1 MKKFVP
7 TFNSVSTIDYS
18 IVGNFRLFESIYSG
32 LPYGYVDIID
42 SSGDIIE
49 KFPNI
54 QIGANLDFDF
64 ICDQDDIELK
74 LPKFVVLDI
83 QFGDNSQTLKGII
96 RVWFG
101 HRLFLFKDTSNHAYP
116 PMKRSELFKKVLKD
130 KTRGFE
136 IKIEDKNFI
145 KSDDAGDTPEYKC
158 CKDDWEFLTQELLP
172 KTCCQQLPVYLFTNI
187 EDKFFLKT
195 FRSLYKSNANVGL
208 FPTEINDT
216 SADAESN
223 LKGFANKHKT
233 ILHLLGIKSK
243 INGRE
248 LLSEFHPV
256 FYADSS
262 KNGKM
267 ASGYKTPLNV
277 NADDGTPL
285 EKFLPLDFK
294 VSINQG
300 SSIKEFLNDSLEDNL
315 QKLFSD
321 TKNLDRVFTIESK
334 VNFSGKIK
342 IGDPI
347 DLYLKSGHWANGKW
361 IVSKSIIMTDD
372 ENGAL
377 DSLVQSIELIRPSF
391 YGDKNECTLESTA
404 FLTEVK

>member
-1 MKKFVP
+1 
-7 TFNSVSTIDYS
+7 
-18 IVGNFRLFESIYSG
+18 
-32 LPYGYVDIID
+32 
-42 SSGDIIE
+42 
-49 KFPNI
+49 
-54 QIGANLDFDF
+54 
-64 ICDQDDIELK
+64 
-74 LPKFVVLDI
+74 
-83 QFGDNSQTLKGII
+83 
-96 RVWFG
+96 
-101 HRLFLFKDTSNHAYP
+101 
-116 PMKRSELFKKVLKD
+116 
-130 KTRGFE
+130 
-136 IKIEDKNFI
+136 
-145 KSDDAGDTPEYKC
+145 
-158 CKDDWEFLTQELLP
+158 
-172 KTCCQQLPVYLFTNI
+172 
-187 EDKFFLKT
+187 
-195 FRSLYKSNANVGL
+195 
-208 FPTEINDT
+208 
-216 SADAESN
+216 
-223 LKGFANKHKT
+223 
-233 ILHLLGIKSK
+233 
-243 INGRE
+243 
-248 LLSEFHPV
+248 
-256 FYADSS
+256 
-262 KNGKM
+262 M

-300 SSIKEFLNDSLEDNL
+300 SSVKEFLNDSLEDNL